1 MTIPELQRE
10 AHNNAVYHGFWED
23 GMDVGTAIALM
34 HSELSEALEEERAG
48 NPEVYYRED
57 GKPEGALTELADC
70 VIRIADYCGARGWD
84 LESALVKKMEF
95 NRTRP
100 YKHGKKF

>member
-1 MTIPELQRE
+1 MTISELQRE
-10 AHNNAVYHGFWED
+10 AHNNAVYHGFWEN
-23 GMDVGTAIALM
+23 GMDVGTAITLM

-48 NPEVYYRED
+48 NPETYEGEY

-84 LESALVKKMEF
+84 LEAAIIQKMAY
-95 NRTRP
+95 NKTRP